1 MILSS
6 SQAGIE
12 LRYPQKGK
20 LMGIEAIG
28 RGISAAPAIGRGGFG
43 LEGGFKVGSIKN
55 PGLGGFKPSS
65 YIENGSL
72 TGVIKNPF
80 KAENSRINSRPQF
93 SVAAV
98 VAEAERI
105 VSIAKRPAVLERR
118 ILSGTA
124 NIVRTL
130 EPAIVRLPNPTRGL
144 DARVIRNPFIAPKVE
159 AEPQVFPA
167 AIVGTQVREQTRTV
181 NRTSTPTQKE
191 VLVQQMIEQ
200 KKTVQEK
207 KKTDTTQEKK
217 TEENSTKKMK
227 IVKSFKVA
235 QRRIEAVVRAT
246 KKLAETEE
254 KFSLNSIRRVL
265 RWTKEHLS
273 PIVREKGVDGTLKLI
288 DEALASDTTEYTS
301 RGEIERKSVALLE
314 QYKPV
319 EAGEGNPVT
328 VEEVRQVLEGKEAE
342 VTRGNVAAEIVVK
355 RLVRK
360 TEVIKGE
367 DAVPTISEDKQEET
381 SLKDFPALAGVFQ
394 KGA

>member
-28 RGISAAPAIGRGGFG
+28 RGMGSVGRAVSIAPAIGRGGFG

-105 VSIAKRPAVLERR
+105 VFIAKRPAVLERR
-118 ILSGTA
+118 IPSWTGNL
-124 NIVRTL
+124 VRTP
-130 EPAIVRLPNPTRGL
+130 EPAIVRLPNPEFKPIQ
-144 DARVIRNPFIAPKVE
+144 VSKIESK
-159 AEPQVFPA
+159 PQIQVASKPA
-167 AIVGTQVREQTRTV
+167 TQTPAQT
-181 NRTSTPTQKE
+181 E
-191 VLVQQMIEQ
+191 ILVQQVLEPQEAVKNNNKEIEPKA
-200 KKTVQEK
+200 KKEEK
-207 KKTDTTQEKK
+207 QTTKRVKLVEAVKISERRRQALKDAINRLSE
-217 TEENSTKKMK
+217 TEGK
-227 IVKSFKVA
+227 ITL
-235 QRRIEAVVRAT
+235 RRI
-246 KKLAETEE
+246 KD
-254 KFSLNSIRRVL
+254 FL
-265 RWTKEHLS
+265 RWTKDDLS
-273 PIVREKGVDGTLKLI
+273 PIVRDKGVDGTLKLI

>member
-105 VSIAKRPAVLERR
+105 VFIAKRPAVLERR

-130 EPAIVRLPNPTRGL
+130 EPAAVRLPKPE
-144 DARVIRNPFIAPKVE
+144 VKPVVAPQIE
-159 AEPQVFPA
+159 AKPQIQVASKPA
-167 AIVGTQVREQTRTV
+167 IQTL
-181 NRTSTPTQKE
+181 TQKE